1 MSTDQPRITGPTLKV
16 LAALL
21 ASTRD
26 ELSGAEI
33 GRATKLASGSLYPI
47 LLRLE
52 GAGWLESRWETEDP
66 KALGRP
72 RRRFYRVT
80 GVGAK
85 KARAEF
91 KELEPAFGRPAW
103 A

>member
-1 MSTDQPRITGPTLKV
+1 MGTEPHLTGPTLKV
-16 LAALL
+16 LGALF
-21 ASTRD
+21 SSSGGI

-33 GRATKLASGSLYPI
+33 SRATKLASGTLYPI
-47 LLRLE
+47 LFRLE
-52 GAGWLESRWETEDP
+52 RAGWLESRWEVEDP

-80 GVGAK
+80 ALGAQNV
-85 KARAEF
+85 RAAI
-91 KELEPAFGRPAW
+91 KDLEPAFGRVAW

>member
-1 MSTDQPRITGPTLKV
+1 MSAQTLKV
-16 LAALL
+16 LGALL
-21 ASTRD
+21 VSPQVD
-26 ELSGAEI
+26 LPGADI
-33 GRATKLASGSLYPI
+33 ARATKLGSGTIYPI

-52 GAGWLESRWETEDP
+52 RAGWLESRWEVEDP

-80 GVGAK
+80 GLGARS
-85 KARAEF
+85 ARTAVR
-91 KELEPAFGRPAW
+91 ELEPSFGRLTW